1 MTPFGD
7 ERVQELLTG
16 LIRVGRVSEIGD
28 DGRVRVTFAD
38 RDGIESGRLQVCQ
51 GRTIGQLDASM
62 PALEEPVLCLMLPPD
77 QVDGFVVGSLY
88 DAQQAP
94 PTGDQAVRVIAGTD
108 IRLGSVDA
116 DHPVSRG
123 DIVHKLLAELF
134 ALLRT
139 MVIPVPTGV
148 APLSGDV
155 AGANAYGTGGLTTVL
170 TAMETSEEGLAGLL
184 NESILTE

>member
-1 MTPFGD
+1 MTLGD

-28 DGRVRVTFAD
+28 DGRVRVTFED

-77 QVDGFVVGSLY
+77 QIDGFMIGSLY
-88 DAQQAP
+88 DSKQAP

-108 IRLGSVDA
+108 LRLGSVDA
-116 DHPVSRG
+116 AYWLARG
-123 DIVHKLLAELF
+123 DRVLKLLQGIF
-134 ALLRT
+134 DLLKT
-139 MVIPVPTGV
+139 AAPQSGVGPVPFLT
-148 APLSGDV
+148 DV
-155 AGANAYGTGGLTTVL
+155 TAANAYGSGGLSAVL
-170 TAMETSEEGLAGLL
+170 AIMESADDGLAGLL
-184 NESILTE
+184 SDTVRTE